1 MMKVLAFFGELSLSE
16 HWESTKP
23 RLGLPDGGVVKAYRQ
38 TRTNR
43 HLESRS
49 SVSALPNKVILC
61 LDMDFLRVYNMEEA
75 CASLPDAKGWG
86 VQAQKLSC
94 FKLTYFELSF

>member
-1 MMKVLAFFGELSLSE
+1 MTIFSFFGELSLSQY
-16 HWESTKP
+16 WKSTKP

-61 LDMDFLRVYNMEEA
+61 LDMDFLRVYNMVEA
-75 CASLPDAKGWG
+75 RTSLPDAKGWG
-86 VQAQKLSC
+86 VQAQK
-94 FKLTYFELSF
+94 